1 MAIEPELLKHLTK
14 KPATLLYPFEKRP
27 TPEGLRGRHK
37 WYADRCIGC
46 GLCAQVCPA
55 FAIELDGRGP
65 TIKGWTVFLDRCVFC
80 AQCAEVCP
88 VNAIELTPEFELA
101 GYDRAGIT
109 LKFTKETPAQADA
122 EQKAEK
128 KE

>member
-27 TPEGLRGRHK
+27 PVEGFRGKHK

-65 TIKGWTVFLDRCVFC
+65 AIKGWTVNLAVCVFC

-88 VNAIELTPEFELA
+88 VNAIEFTQEFELA

-109 LKFTKETPAQADA
+109 LKYTKETTTQTAP
-122 EQKAEK
+122 EKTTEK

>member
-1 MAIEPELLKHLTK
+1 MAMEPELLKHLTK

-27 TPEGLRGRHK
+27 APEGLRGRHK
-37 WYADRCIGC
+37 WYADKCIGC

-55 FAIELDGRGP
+55 FAIELDGRGRE
-65 TIKGWTVFLDRCVFC
+65 IKGWTVYLDRCVFC

-88 VNAIELTPEFELA
+88 VNAIELTQEHELA

-109 LKFTKETPAQADA
+109 LKFIKAPAAQAN
-122 EQKAEK
+122 ESKSQKQ
-128 KE
+128 